1 MSSLLKREE
10 VKEVEGEV
18 ERKRSFRSKRVN
30 EKGEK
35 VGQLREKR
43 LKANSGAREEWEKEV
58 QGA

>member
-1 MSSLLKREE
+1 MR
-10 VKEVEGEV
+10 EVEEEV